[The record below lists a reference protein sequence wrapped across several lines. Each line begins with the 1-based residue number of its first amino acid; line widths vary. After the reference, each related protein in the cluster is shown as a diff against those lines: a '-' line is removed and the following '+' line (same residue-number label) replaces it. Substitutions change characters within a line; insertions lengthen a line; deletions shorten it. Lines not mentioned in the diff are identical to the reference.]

1 MNEKIVYNDSHGEEI
16 KNNEL
21 KKLLRRFVVLIVFMI
36 GVILFKENIVTLNF
50 IDGNSMNPYVY
61 DKGVVISDTGKYE
74 LERYSVYI
82 IKMPKDESVKLGG
95 NAIKRLIGLPHD
107 TLRFS
112 DGTIYINGNRI
123 NAEYDFFTSN
133 DGEYEEK
140 EIMLKENE
148 YFFVGDNRNNSIDSR
163 AFGAISEDKII
174 GKVINVLYKG
184 KCEKEN

>member
-1 MNEKIVYNDSHGEEI
+1 MNKKVVYDESHGEG
-16 KNNEL
+16 KNDEL
-21 KKLLRRFVVLIVFMI
+21 KKLSKRFIVLIVFMI
-36 GVILFKENIVTLNF
+36 VAILFKENIVTLNF
-50 IDGNSMNPYVY
+50 IEGNSMNPYVF
-61 DKGVVISDTGKYE
+61 DNGIVISDTGDFE

-82 IKMPKDESVKLGG
+82 IEMPKDESVVLGS

-107 TLRFS
+107 TLQFL

-123 NAEYDFFTSN
+123 KSEYDLFTSN
-133 DGEYEEK
+133 GGEYEDK
-140 EIMLKENE
+140 QIKLGKNE
-148 YFFVGDNRNNSIDSR
+148 YFFVGDNRNNSNDSR